1 MSRNDQSIVARY
13 IKFFLALAVL
23 IVLVIYPLR
32 NQTSN
37 LSVQALN
44 ISKIAPEKITKNG
57 LEVKLSGE
65 SGQAEKLAELLSAYK
80 QDKIRIE
87 APLNNMEAAYRVER
101 AFFDEGIS
109 ADNLDIAGIASG
121 DSVVL
126 VIQS

>member
-1 MSRNDQSIVARY
+1 MSRNGQSIVARY

-87 APLNNMEAAYRVER
+87 APLNAVRPNSGLKRPYSFPQNGSVPSVGRMEE
-101 AFFDEGIS
+101 
-109 ADNLDIAGIASG
+109 
-121 DSVVL
+121 SVS
-126 VIQS
+126 I